1 MQPKTY
7 YAAGYSRFSS
17 REDDL
22 KGSNSIAN
30 QQKMIQELLK
40 ELQLLNPKDTFIL
53 IREYSD
59 EDYTGTTFQRPDFQ
73 QMLKDCKNG
82 IINCI
87 LVKDHSRFA
96 RNAAKMQLILEE
108 ELSHVRYISKLDHF
122 DSLYDEYDA
131 MFQIKNTFNQMY
143 AEDISKKVHS
153 SIDIKQKNGEFT
165 GSFCCYGYQK
175 SKENKN
181 KLVIDETVRPVVEM
195 IFQLKLQGMNLQAI
209 ARHLNDLQIPSPSV
223 YKQLSGLRYRNANI
237 PNPDVKPLWGF
248 STVRRILTNE
258 TYMGNLVQGRVRQKM
273 RKKPI
278 PKEKS
283 EWVIAP
289 NAVPAI
295 ISKKTFEDVQKSMPN
310 SAYCHSISRE
320 PSLFAGIL
328 KCGECQKSMTRHQKN
343 KECLYFTCSTRRRHG
358 KSYCDTPSIRSDILE
373 ELILCDLNK
382 LLSLYQDQIT
392 PANLA
397 PTADLPV
404 YPDLIQSTMQQQKL
418 LQQQR
423 QRFYLDYHHH
433 LLNKADYLTLKTDLD
448 SKEALLSQKIS
459 CLQQIQSMKEQT
471 SRSISQT
478 FLVDHFVKLT
488 PALVRTMIDQIFVY
502 KDYSIKIVYKC
513 SAPNFNVSP
522 SVSSF

>member
-1 MQPKTY
+1 MPKIY

-17 REDDL
+17 REDDI

-30 QQKMIQELLK
+30 QQKIIQELLK
-40 ELQLLNPKDTFIL
+40 ELQYLNPKDTFLL

-59 EDYTGTTFQRPDFQ
+59 EDYTGTTFHRPGFQ
-73 QMLKDCKNG
+73 QMIKDCKNG
-82 IINCI
+82 IVNCI

-108 ELSHVRYISKLDHF
+108 ELSYVRYISKLDHF

-165 GSFCCYGYQK
+165 GSFCCYGYKK
-175 SKENKN
+175 SEENKN
-181 KLVIDETVRPVVEM
+181 KLLVDETVRPVVEM

-223 YKQLSGLRYRNANI
+223 YKQLSGLRYHNANLS
-237 PNPDVKPLWGF
+237 NPDSKPLWGF

-273 RKKPI
+273 RKKPVQ
-278 PKEKS
+278 KDKS
-283 EWVIAP
+283 EWVIVP

-295 ISKKTFEDVQKSMPN
+295 ISKKTFLDVQKSLQDSKCDRSSPQQ
-310 SAYCHSISRE
+310 

-328 KCGECQKSMTRHQKN
+328 KCGECQKSMIRHQKN
-343 KECLYFTCSTRRRHG
+343 KECIYFTCSTRRRHG
-358 KSYCDTPSIRSDILE
+358 KSYCDSPSIRSDILE
-373 ELILCDLNK
+373 QLILCDLNK
-382 LLSLYQDQIT
+382 LLSLYKDKIPHANIT
-392 PANLA
+392 PVSDT
-397 PTADLPV
+397 PTYLDF
-404 YPDLIQSTMQQQKL
+404 IQSATQQQKL
-418 LQQQR
+418 IQQQR
-423 QRFYLDYHHH
+423 QRFYLDYNKH
-433 LLNKADYLTLKTDLD
+433 LLNKVDYLTLKTDLD

-459 CLQQIQSMKEQT
+459 CLQQIQSIKEQT
-471 SRSISQT
+471 SQSISGI
-478 FLVDHFVKLT
+478 FISDHFVKLT
-488 PALVRTMIDQIFVY
+488 PTLLRTMIDHIFIY
-502 KDYSIKIVYKC
+502 RDHTIKIVYKC
-513 SAPNFNVSP
+513 FAPNVSL
-522 SVSSF
+522 SS